1 MYMCGKRSPIS
12 RKARIRKNMVKDK
25 GVMKR
30 QVDLENLRGVQGK
43 YVDGVVE
50 SLWKRLLS
58 KMVFH
63 SSRPLIA

>member
-1 MYMCGKRSPIS
+1 
-12 RKARIRKNMVKDK
+12 MVKDK